1 MTNPPARRT
10 DNIMAIATEVIEK
23 SEFDIIS
30 HLDLYLIT
38 WTPDPKKL
46 PCKYNM
52 VKNYDYHI
60 RLFFKNFNKACHTF
74 AICPEF
80 NLNGNIHYH
89 GWFQLKDPVKWY
101 KSVLPALKHNGYTKI
116 NLSTNHKLFNFDKK
130 DNSLWYYKK
139 DLYNNAQVFNRV
151 YCYNHLS
158 EKPKVQKKKQ
168 YVIPDYL
175 SVEQETRDMEQQIAD
190 LLKINF

>member
-1 MTNPPARRT
+1 
-10 DNIMAIATEVIEK
+10 MAIATDYIEK
-23 SEFDIIS
+23 AEYDIIS

-46 PCKYNM
+46 PYKYNM

-101 KSVLPALKHNGYTKI
+101 KSVLPTLKHNGFIKI
-116 NLSTNHKLFNFDKK
+116 NTSVSYKLFNFDKK
-130 DNSLWYYKK
+130 DNALWYYKK
-139 DLYNNAQVFNRV
+139 ELYNNAQIFARV
-151 YCYNHLS
+151 YCYTHKS
-158 EKPKVQKKKQ
+158 EKPRIQKTKVYK
-168 YVIPDYL
+168 IDDYL
-175 SVEQETRDMEQQIAD
+175 DIEKESADMEDQINKM
-190 LLKINF
+190 LKINFE